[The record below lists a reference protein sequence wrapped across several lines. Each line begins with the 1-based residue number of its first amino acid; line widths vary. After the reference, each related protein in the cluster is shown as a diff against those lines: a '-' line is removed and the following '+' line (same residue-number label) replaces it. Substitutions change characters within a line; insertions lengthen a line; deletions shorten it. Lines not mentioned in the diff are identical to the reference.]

1 MVDQFVLQF
10 GLWDN
15 DTFEHVWYTL
25 KYQNYKP
32 KIGILEFNSI
42 ISFCNS
48 FKWRYIFK
56 PGFCDFK
63 FIYQT

>member
-1 MVDQFVLQF
+1 MVDQFVSQF

-15 DTFEHVWYTL
+15 DTFEHAWYTL
-25 KYQNYKP
+25 MYYKP
-32 KIGILEFNSI
+32 KIGIFEFDSI

-48 FKWRYIFK
+48 FKQSYIFK
-56 PGFCDFK
+56 PGFRDFK